1 MGKSNFKSGFVG
13 LIGRTNVGKST
24 LVNKILDRKVVITS
38 GKIQTTRNRI
48 NCIFNTKG
56 SQVIFIDC
64 PGFFKPKGL
73 FGKRLNNT
81 VLSVLDDADL
91 IVVIVDAAAGI
102 GSGDLYIFN
111 QIRDRHKPR
120 FLLLNKIDLI
130 SKGRLEKEKEKLNGF
145 DFFDY
150 VGEISAKTGENVN
163 GFLKNL
169 IRKLP
174 EGPRYFEEDMVT
186 DQSIRKTISEVV
198 REKLFENL
206 SQELPYSINVEVER
220 FEETATTN
228 GKKLIIVG
236 CSIYTERESQKAM
249 IIGKSGN
256 MLKTIG
262 SQARLEL
269 EDLLKSKVFLELWV
283 KVEKNWTKNESM
295 LNKFGY

>member
-1 MGKSNFKSGFVG
+1 
-13 LIGRTNVGKST
+13 
-24 LVNKILDRKVVITS
+24 
-38 GKIQTTRNRI
+38 
-48 NCIFNTKG
+48 
-56 SQVIFIDC
+56 VIFIDS

-73 FGKRLNNT
+73 FGERLSKT
-81 VLSVLDDADL
+81 VLTVLDDADL

-102 GSGDLYIFN
+102 GSGDLYILN
-111 QIRDRHKPR
+111 QVRCRHKPR

-130 SKGRLEKEKEKLNGF
+130 SKDILEKEKEKLNGF

-150 VGEISAKTGENVN
+150 AGEISAKTGENID

-169 IRKLP
+169 IGKLP

-186 DQSIRKTISEVV
+186 DQSMEKTISEVV

-206 SQELPYSINVEVER
+206 SQELPYSINVEMER
-220 FEETATTN
+220 FKETATSN
-228 GKKLIIVG
+228 GEKLIVIE
-236 CSIYTERESQKAM
+236 CSIYTERVSQKAM

-269 EDLLKSKVFLELWV
+269 ENLLKSKVFLELWV
-283 KVEKNWTKNESM
+283 KVEKNWTKSESM
-295 LNKFGY
+295 LNRFGY